1 MIYEFEREDSELAAL
16 TKEVRVRVLNC
27 SGSGCLL
34 ESNGSIAIGTVA
46 VLRVGFGGNEFEDMV
61 QVVRCQP
68 LVGAGDICHVG
79 TKFLSTTPP
88 YAGTLRHMFRQDLG
102 KSAGWLR
109 APERH

>member
-1 MIYEFEREDSELAAL
+1 MIYEFDTQDNGLAAL

-46 VLRVGFGGNEFEDMV
+46 LLRICFAGDEFEDMV

-79 TKFLSTTPP
+79 TTFLSTTPP
-88 YAGTLRHMFRQDLG
+88 YAGTLRHMFRHDLG
-102 KSAGWLR
+102 RTAGWLR